1 MPIMPGSEP
10 SAAVYP
16 LMPLR
21 GMVVFPHTVMPLE
34 VGRRR
39 SLLALDAAMKG
50 NRRIVLATQKEV
62 HVDDPSP
69 DDLYTVGVIAEVKQ
83 VLKMSENQVRM
94 FVEGLQRVEIH
105 RFQHLEPYFQVA
117 VVPLEPAPVEAG
129 SYAEDV
135 EVLIRSARRLYERY
149 VRVGRK
155 LPPEVVNAVQEMSD
169 PSRLADTITAQLPLE
184 PRDKQSVLETVDI
197 IPRLEKV
204 CALLTR
210 EIELIDLEKRI
221 ETRVRKQM
229 EGSHK
234 EYYLRERMKAIQKEL
249 GEKDEKEAEIQ
260 EYKDKIAKARMP
272 KEARQKALHELKRL
286 EKMPPMSAE
295 AAVVRTYLD
304 WLVHLPWSKRTRDR
318 IDLAAAEALLDRDHY
333 GLQKVKERVLEFLA
347 VRQLTRDL
355 KGPILCL
362 VGPPGVG
369 KTSLARSIAEAMG
382 RKFVRFSL
390 GGVRDEA
397 EIRGHRR
404 TYVGAMPGKIIQAL
418 RQAGSRNPVIL
429 LDEVDKMGADFRGD
443 PSSALLEVLDP
454 EQNHGFQD
462 HYLEV
467 PFDLSDVMFITTA
480 NLLYPIPPALRDRM
494 EVVAIPGYT
503 EEEKLAIARRHLL
516 PKQREAHG
524 LKPEQLAVSDNA
536 LRRMIE
542 GYTREAGV
550 RQLERQLAAICRKAA
565 RAIVSAGEGD
575 ERRVR
580 VDARNLERYL
590 GAPRYRRRERE
601 RNDRVGVANGLAY
614 TETGGELME
623 VEVAVVPGKGQLTL
637 TGKLGEVMRESAHAG
652 FSYLRSRARALGIP
666 TDFHERSDIH
676 IHIPEGAVPKDG
688 PSAGITMAL
697 ALISALRGIPL
708 RSDVAMTGEITL
720 RGRVLP
726 VGGIKE
732 KVLAA
737 RRSGV
742 TTVLLPKGNEKD
754 LEDVPEEVRRGL
766 DIVFVSHM
774 DEALEVAF
782 SKTLTLAHQS
792 FPPLAVEEEEERLP
806 FVPDV
811 VAGDGGGWGE
821 QPAPPHA

>member
-1 MPIMPGSEP
+1 
-10 SAAVYP
+10 
-16 LMPLR
+16 
-21 GMVVFPHTVMPLE
+21 
-34 VGRRR
+34 
-39 SLLALDAAMKG
+39 
-50 NRRIVLATQKEV
+50 
-62 HVDDPSP
+62 
-69 DDLYTVGVIAEVKQ
+69 
-83 VLKMSENQVRM
+83 
-94 FVEGLQRVEIH
+94 
-105 RFQHLEPYFQVA
+105 
-117 VVPLEPAPVEAG
+117 
-129 SYAEDV
+129 
-135 EVLIRSARRLYERY
+135 
-149 VRVGRK
+149 
-155 LPPEVVNAVQEMSD
+155 
-169 PSRLADTITAQLPLE
+169 
-184 PRDKQSVLETVDI
+184 
-197 IPRLEKV
+197 
-204 CALLTR
+204 
-210 EIELIDLEKRI
+210 
-221 ETRVRKQM
+221 
-229 EGSHK
+229 
-234 EYYLRERMKAIQKEL
+234 
-249 GEKDEKEAEIQ
+249 
-260 EYKDKIAKARMP
+260 MP